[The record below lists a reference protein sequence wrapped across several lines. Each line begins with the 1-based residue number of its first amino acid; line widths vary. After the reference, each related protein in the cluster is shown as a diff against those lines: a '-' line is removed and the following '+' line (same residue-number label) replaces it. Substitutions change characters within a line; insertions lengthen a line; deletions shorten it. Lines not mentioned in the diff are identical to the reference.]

1 QPKIPRRAAA
11 RARRSTATSAAPLAA
26 SLPPMRRMHR
36 PHRPAGDDPRKPPQ
50 DGQPFAAG
58 PRDDHSRATAAADA
72 ANAGTA
78 H

>member
-1 QPKIPRRAAA
+1 AASA
-11 RARRSTATSAAPLAA
+11 APPADASAAAPLAA

>member
-1 QPKIPRRAAA
+1 
-11 RARRSTATSAAPLAA
+11 
-26 SLPPMRRMHR
+26 MRRMHR

-50 DGQPFAAG
+50 DGQPFAVG